1 MRFGIMFFAAPDGA
15 AASETFDTMFAAAKL
30 ADRGGLSAVWT
41 PERHFDRF
49 GGVFPN
55 PALTSAALAMT
66 TDSLQLRAGSLISPL
81 HNTVRMAEEW
91 SVVDNLS
98 RGRAAVSFGAGWN
111 VNDFVLSPQTYAV
124 RRDVMLAQLDDLR
137 RLWRGEAIEL
147 PNGLGHPVPVRL
159 FPRPIQPELPIWLTS
174 SGNPQTFV
182 DAGARGTN
190 VLTHLIG
197 QDVDQLTAKI
207 KLYREARAGT
217 GLDPATGVV
226 SLMLHTH
233 LADDEAEAKATT
245 RTPFREYLRSAVSLE
260 TKAAKGGGTISGGHR
275 MPAEDLPDDVVED
288 LLDLTCDRYLRDG
301 SLIGSPESCR
311 TVVERFAAAGVDEV
325 ACLVDFGLSAERI
338 LAGLPPLI
346 TLARHFSRTRP

>member
-1 MRFGIMFFAAPDGA
+1 
-15 AASETFDTMFAAAKL
+15 
-30 ADRGGLSAVWT
+30 
-41 PERHFDRF
+41 
-49 GGVFPN
+49 
-55 PALTSAALAMT
+55 
-66 TDSLQLRAGSLISPL
+66 
-81 HNTVRMAEEW
+81 
-91 SVVDNLS
+91 
-98 RGRAAVSFGAGWN
+98 
-111 VNDFVLSPQTYAV
+111 
-124 RRDVMLAQLDDLR
+124 
-137 RLWRGEAIEL
+137 
-147 PNGLGHPVPVRL
+147 
-159 FPRPIQPELPIWLTS
+159 
-174 SGNPQTFV
+174 
-182 DAGARGTN
+182 
-190 VLTHLIG
+190 
-197 QDVDQLTAKI
+197 
-207 KLYREARAGT
+207 
-217 GLDPATGVV
+217 
-226 SLMLHTH
+226 MLHTH